1 MSDRQNARV
10 IFCGVSNNEIGPI
23 FVVVRNSYRALLTIA
38 LMPIKQ
44 YTVFRC
50 LLQLSAKYGSNNF
63 IRLYSSR
70 FTHKTSQ
77 ERYRTHT
84 PYADTSVLQTLCV
97 ESALG

>member
-1 MSDRQNARV
+1 
-10 IFCGVSNNEIGPI
+10 
-23 FVVVRNSYRALLTIA
+23 
-38 LMPIKQ
+38 MPIKQ

-63 IRLYSSR
+63 TRLYSSL
-70 FTHKTSQ
+70 FTHKTYK

-97 ESALG
+97 ESALGLALTKGTCIKEEKKCMQYCKSGYLSVTDKNYN